1 MVKINLP
8 DPVGKCPFC
17 TINLYMIDGIKQPAI
32 FPCGVRRE
40 EIWKN
45 EKNQK
50 KDPFQCPWESVE
62 DQKELEKVLPYE
74 LVAGLLGTMHGN
86 E

>member
-1 MVKINLP
+1 MTQKETRKA
-8 DPVGKCPFC
+8 VGKCPYC
-17 TINLYMIDGIKQPAI
+17 TINLYMINSEMKPAI

-40 EIWKN
+40 EVWRN

-50 KDPFQCPWESVE
+50 KPPFQCPWETVE
-62 DQKELEKVLPYE
+62 EQKKLDRVLPFE
-74 LVAGLLGTMHGN
+74 VIAGLLGTMHGN